1 MNDNPSIDMSSAPE
15 YRRIVVTGGCGFIG
29 SNLVRHLLERY
40 PDAEVVN
47 VDVMTYAADARN
59 LDGVDTDPR
68 YRFIKLD
75 ITDRAAVRAMFA
87 EIGPD
92 AVFHLAAESHVD
104 NSINGPEQF
113 VLTNVVGTFNLL
125 EEARGLWGNNSP
137 NRFLHVS
144 TDEVYGSLGETGA
157 FNEEMAYQPNSPYS
171 ASKAASDH
179 LARAWHHTYGMNV
192 VTTNCSNNYG
202 PRQHREKLIPTVI
215 ASALEGRPI
224 PVYGKGANVRDWLF
238 VGDHCDAL
246 ATVFERGR
254 AGETYL
260 IGGRN
265 EWRNLD
271 LVREICRLLDEEVGE
286 GPDGSYS
293 SLITFV
299 TDRLG
304 HDARYAIDPTK
315 IESELGWRAAHSFE
329 QGLRETVRWYVPLV
343 SKHVIV

>member
-1 MNDNPSIDMSSAPE
+1 M
-15 YRRIVVTGGCGFIG
+15 RIIVTGGSGFIG
-29 SNLVRHLLERY
+29 SNLVRHLLERSGDVDVY
-40 PDAEVVN
+40 N
-47 VDVMTYAADARN
+47 VDALTYAADQRN
-59 LDGVDTDPR
+59 LADIESDPR
-68 YRFIKLD
+68 YHFVHLD
-75 ITDRAAVRAMFA
+75 ITNREGVRDAFT
-87 EIGPD
+87 EIRPD
-92 AVFHLAAESHVD
+92 GVYHLAAESHVD
-104 NSINGPEQF
+104 NSIRGPEQF
-113 VLTNVVGTFNLL
+113 MLTNVIGTFNLL
-125 EEARGLWGNNSP
+125 EEARQLWGNNSA

-144 TDEVYGSLGETGA
+144 TDEVYGSLGESGA

-215 ASALEGRPI
+215 SSALEHRAI
-224 PVYGKGANVRDWLF
+224 PVYGQGANVRDWLY

-246 ATVFERGR
+246 ARVYEQGR

-265 EWRNLD
+265 EWRNLE
-271 LVREICRLLDEEVGE
+271 LVRMICRLLDEEIGN
-286 GPDGSYS
+286 GPAGGYG

-315 IESELGWRAAHSFE
+315 IEAELGWSAAHSFE
-329 QGLRETVRWYVPLV
+329 DGLRETVRWYLTQFDARPVGQTY
-343 SKHVIV
+343 

>member
-1 MNDNPSIDMSSAPE
+1 MANI
-15 YRRIVVTGGCGFIG
+15 IVTGGSGFIG

-40 PDAEVVN
+40 ADVEVYNLDA
-47 VDVMTYAADARN
+47 MTYAADERN
-59 LDGVDTDPR
+59 LADVAAHPR
-68 YRFIKLD
+68 YHFVRLD
-75 ITDRAAVRAMFA
+75 ITDRPAVRAGLA
-87 EIGPD
+87 EIQPD
-92 AVFHLAAESHVD
+92 GIYHLAAESHVD
-104 NSINGPEQF
+104 NSIKGPEQF

-125 EEARGLWGNNSP
+125 EEARQLWGNGSSK
-137 NRFLHVS
+137 RFLHVS

-157 FNEEMAYQPNSPYS
+157 FDEEMAYQPNSPYS

-215 ASALEGRPI
+215 SSAIEGRPI
-224 PVYGKGANVRDWLF
+224 PVYGQGANVRDWLF

-246 ATVFERGR
+246 ASVFERGR

-265 EWRNLD
+265 EWKNLD
-271 LVREICRLLDEEVGE
+271 LVRTICRLLDEEIGG
-286 GPDGSYS
+286 GPGDGYG

-304 HDARYAIDPTK
+304 HDARYAIDPSK
-315 IESELGWRAAHSFE
+315 IERELGWSAAHSFE
-329 QGLRETVRWYVPLV
+329 QGLRETVRWYTRGGGSTTNQPAPVAHERV
-343 SKHVIV
+343 

>member
-1 MNDNPSIDMSSAPE
+1 MRVA
-15 YRRIVVTGGCGFIG
+15 VTGGSGFIG
-29 SNLVRHLLERY
+29 SNLVRHLLASSS
-40 PDAEVVN
+40 DVEVFN
-47 VDVMTYAADARN
+47 LDSLTYAADPRN
-59 LDGVDTDPR
+59 LADVEDDPR
-68 YRFIKLD
+68 YHFVKLD
-75 ITDRAAVRAMFA
+75 ITDREAVRRAFA
-87 EIGPD
+87 EIRPEGIY
-92 AVFHLAAESHVD
+92 HLAAESHVD
-104 NSINGPEQF
+104 NSIRGPEQF

-125 EEARGLWGNNSP
+125 EEARQLWGNDAGE
-137 NRFLHVS
+137 RFLHVS

-157 FNEEMAYQPNSPYS
+157 FSETMAYQPNSPYS

-215 ASALEGRPI
+215 SSAIAGRPI
-224 PVYGKGANVRDWLF
+224 PVYGAGANVRDWLY

-246 ATVFERGR
+246 TSIFERGR

-265 EWRNLD
+265 EWRNLE
-271 LVREICRLLDEEVGE
+271 LVREICRILDEEVGA
-286 GPDGSYS
+286 GPDGGYG

-315 IESELGWRAAHSFE
+315 LERELGWSAAHSFE
-329 QGLRETVRWYVPLV
+329 DGLRETVRWYLADEPSTGSLAAEARA
-343 SKHVIV
+343 

>member
-1 MNDNPSIDMSSAPE
+1 MRVA
-15 YRRIVVTGGCGFIG
+15 VTGGSGFIG
-29 SNLVRHLLERY
+29 SNLVRHLLAGSS
-40 PDAEVVN
+40 DVEVFN
-47 VDVMTYAADARN
+47 LDSLTYAADPRN
-59 LDGVDTDPR
+59 LADVEDDPR
-68 YRFIKLD
+68 YHFVKLD
-75 ITDRAAVRAMFA
+75 ITDREAVRRAFA
-87 EIGPD
+87 EIRPEGIY
-92 AVFHLAAESHVD
+92 HLAAESHVD
-104 NSINGPEQF
+104 NSIRGPEQF

-125 EEARGLWGNNSP
+125 EEARQLWGNDAGE
-137 NRFLHVS
+137 RFLHVS

-157 FNEEMAYQPNSPYS
+157 FSETMAYQPNSPYS

-215 ASALEGRPI
+215 SSAIAGRPI
-224 PVYGKGANVRDWLF
+224 PVYGAGANVRDWLY

-246 ATVFERGR
+246 TSIFERGR

-265 EWRNLD
+265 EWRNLE
-271 LVREICRLLDEEVGE
+271 LVREICRILDEEVGA
-286 GPDGSYS
+286 GPDGGYG

-315 IESELGWRAAHSFE
+315 LERELGWSAAHSFE
-329 QGLRETVRWYVPLV
+329 DGLRETVRWYLADEPSTGSLAAEARA
-343 SKHVIV
+343 

>member
-1 MNDNPSIDMSSAPE
+1 MPNI
-15 YRRIVVTGGCGFIG
+15 IVTGGSGFIG
-29 SNLVRHLLERY
+29 SNLVRHLLERGADVEVY
-40 PDAEVVN
+40 NLDAL
-47 VDVMTYAADARN
+47 TYAADQRN
-59 LDGVDTDPR
+59 LADVESDPR
-68 YRFIKLD
+68 YHFVQLD
-75 ITDRAAVRAMFA
+75 ITDRVAVRRALA
-87 EIGPD
+87 GIAPEGIY
-92 AVFHLAAESHVD
+92 HLAAESHVD
-104 NSINGPEQF
+104 NSIRGPEQF

-125 EEARGLWGNNSP
+125 EEARQLWGNGSP

-157 FNEEMAYQPNSPYS
+157 FDEEMAYQPNSPYS
-171 ASKAASDH
+171 ASKAGSDH

-215 ASALEGRPI
+215 SSALDGRPI
-224 PVYGKGANVRDWLF
+224 PVYGAGANVRDWLF

-265 EWRNLD
+265 EWKNLD

-286 GPDGSYS
+286 GPEGTYA

-315 IESELGWRAAHSFE
+315 IERELAWRPSHSFE
-329 QGLRETVRWYVPLV
+329 QGLRETVRWYVSLMKQPV
-343 SKHVIV
+343 G